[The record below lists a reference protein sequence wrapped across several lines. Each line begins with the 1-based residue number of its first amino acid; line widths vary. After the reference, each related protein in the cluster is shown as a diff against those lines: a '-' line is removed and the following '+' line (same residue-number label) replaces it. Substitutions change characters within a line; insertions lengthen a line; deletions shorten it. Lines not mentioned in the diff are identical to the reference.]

1 MKDIEMYEVD
11 TELRR
16 VDRRTIQMG
25 NTECETV
32 YKENGDMWHSVDNI
46 SPTKLVNPQFGECP
60 DTFKA
65 YWMSMSGATVLLIS
79 ARCECV

>member
-16 VDRRTIQMG
+16 VDRRTIQTD

-32 YKENGDMWHSVDNI
+32 YEKNGDMWHLVDNI
-46 SPTKLVNPQFGECP
+46 SPTKAVNSQ
-60 DTFKA
+60 
-65 YWMSMSGATVLLIS
+65 SGG
-79 ARCECV
+79 